1 MKIKNEK
8 NKEGIW
14 MKLTLFKNSKLEI
27 YPTYIY
33 FIFCFLNK
41 KIRVCKEKV
50 FKSLYRV
57 IIIFYF

>member
-1 MKIKNEK
+1 
-8 NKEGIW
+8 

>member
-1 MKIKNEK
+1 
-8 NKEGIW
+8 

-41 KIRVCKEKV
+41 KIRVCKEFF
-50 FKSLYRV
+50 FKSLYRSYYHFLFLK
-57 IIIFYF
+57 IEKKIQLS